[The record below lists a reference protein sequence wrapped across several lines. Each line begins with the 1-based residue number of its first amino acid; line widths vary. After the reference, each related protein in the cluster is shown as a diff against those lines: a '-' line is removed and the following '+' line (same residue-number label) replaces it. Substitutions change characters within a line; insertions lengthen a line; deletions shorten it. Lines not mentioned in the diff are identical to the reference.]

1 MKCIDPA
8 LCLYIGAYLI
18 CIIKNDFL
26 KEKVPRGNGTL
37 CRLVSIKM
45 KDDAPPRQ
53 WKNYHGKKV
62 WTVCAK
68 DCKWMEVEHVIKTS
82 SILVLKKMEET
93 ASKLSSCC
101 DNKKEKNAKQLF
113 DIQKELINETNTRRF
128 KLEPQNFTTSV
139 SCKPHHLAK
148 NRLKFTCRI
157 TQFPVNTSK
166 ATTGHK
172 LQGSSKDVIII
183 SSWPKGALF
192 KNWEYTVLSR
202 VRTLDGLY
210 LFEPLS
216 EGKSFEPSD
225 ELSGFFRRA
234 KRKHQIFLEKHK
246 QNKINLTK

>member
-1 MKCIDPA
+1 
-8 LCLYIGAYLI
+8 
-18 CIIKNDFL
+18 
-26 KEKVPRGNGTL
+26 
-37 CRLVSIKM
+37 
-45 KDDAPPRQ
+45 
-53 WKNYHGKKV
+53 
-62 WTVCAK
+62 
-68 DCKWMEVEHVIKTS
+68 
-82 SILVLKKMEET
+82 MEET

-101 DNKKEKNAKQLF
+101 NNKKEKIAKQLF

-216 EGKSFEPSD
+216 EDKSFEPSD

-234 KRKHQIFLEKHK
+234 KRKEKIFLENHK
-246 QNKINLTK
+246 QCKINLTQ